1 MTTTP
6 FSSIPLENFPFSL
19 TNIIPISHHT
29 PISSSSSSL
38 IDVYKNG
45 LIGIKTT
52 NTKTELGMEMD
63 MNFQHDHGKRLAPNE
78 YVGSSSG
85 GIKENKKDN
94 KEKMKL
100 RRHRYAFH
108 TRSQV
113 DILDDGYRWRKYGQ
127 KAVKNNKFPRSYY
140 RCTHGGCNVKKQV
153 QRLTKDEEVV
163 VTTYE
168 GVHTH
173 PVERST
179 DNFEHILKQ
188 MQIYVPP

>member
-1 MTTTP
+1 MT
-6 FSSIPLENFPFSL
+6 
-19 TNIIPISHHT
+19 
-29 PISSSSSSL
+29 SSSL
-38 IDVYKNG
+38 MDFYKNDFLG
-45 LIGIKTT
+45 VKTS
-52 NTKTELGMEMD
+52 KAEMEMEMD
-63 MNFQHDHGKRLAPNE
+63 FQHDHGNNLAPKF
-78 YVGSSSG
+78 VGSSSV
-85 GIKENKKDN
+85 GIKENRKET
-94 KEKMKL
+94 KEKKM

-140 RCTHGGCNVKKQV
+140 RCTYGDCNVKKQV